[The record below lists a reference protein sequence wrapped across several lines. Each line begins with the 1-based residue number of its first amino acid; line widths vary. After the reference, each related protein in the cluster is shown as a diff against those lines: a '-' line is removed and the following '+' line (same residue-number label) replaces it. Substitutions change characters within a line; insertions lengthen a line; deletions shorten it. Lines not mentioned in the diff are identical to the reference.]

1 MITTQRA
8 ASVTLAGQILIQ
20 FCRQE
25 AGSTL

>member
-8 ASVTLAGQILIQ
+8 ANVTLADQILIQ
-20 FCRQE
+20 FCRQD